1 MPYEGER
8 AGYIPLKRILESEQV
23 KGLRDRAKVA
33 TKSTRE
39 RIEEATT
46 IADIKPSEY
55 VPDFII
61 AIDGSNIPVEI
72 ENGFP
77 GAELG
82 YVTVA
87 SVLLD
92 LAKQRELDK
101 QRPANPREM
110 RKTRAPSSLDKALP
124 GTNVVVDDEDSA
136 IASLRKVL
144 FEIFSDARVSHDAE
158 SLLDT
163 YEALLKYKLE
173 SAVEGKRQ
181 RCPYGFRA
189 DDDCSNA
196 YKRGAGSYQCGCER
210 QQKLYSTDA
219 LRVYENLQEGG
230 SNASL
235 YTEVMQVWERIWIVH
250 VLRTL
255 EAKKLLPVLKRLAI
269 IVDGPLAVFGH
280 PAWLSAAISQEL
292 RRINEK
298 AKQINDGLDIL
309 LIGVEKTGLFVDHFA
324 RLDESPEGEPNV
336 LDPRTAMLLTDEYI
350 KKNIIYSDSDKMY
363 GGATYFGRKL
373 FYKTL
378 SGAKIVA
385 ILPFLSDSHKNLHQ
399 ADIEQYPRL
408 ADALSVLDQLVSTR
422 YPNSLDPLVAAHS
435 EASIPLHLGTQILED
450 LARKSMKDKN
460 D

>member
-1 MPYEGER
+1 M
-8 AGYIPLKRILESEQV
+8 
-23 KGLRDRAKVA
+23 
-33 TKSTRE
+33 
-39 RIEEATT
+39 
-46 IADIKPSEY
+46 
-55 VPDFII
+55 
-61 AIDGSNIPVEI
+61 EI

-92 LAKQRELDK
+92 LAKQRELDQ

-124 GTNVVVDDEDSA
+124 GTNVVVDDEDTA
-136 IASLRKVL
+136 VASLRKVL
-144 FEIFSDARVSHDAE
+144 FEIFSDAKVSHDAE

-163 YEALLKYKLE
+163 YEVLLKYKPE
-173 SAVEGKRQ
+173 SGDEDRRQ

-189 DDDCSNA
+189 DDDCSRA
-196 YKRGAGSYQCGCER
+196 YKRGSGIYQCDCEHQR
-210 QQKLYSTDA
+210 KLYSTDA

-298 AKQINDGLDIL
+298 AKQVNDGLDIL

-336 LDPRTAMLLTDEYI
+336 LNPRTAMLLTDKYI
-350 KKNIIYSDSDKMY
+350 KKNIIYSDSPKVY
-363 GGATYFGRKL
+363 GGATYFGRKF
-373 FYKTL
+373 FYKTS
-378 SGAKIVA
+378 SGARIVA
-385 ILPFLSDSHKNLHQ
+385 ILPFLDDSHKNLQ
-399 ADIEQYPRL
+399 VVP
-408 ADALSVLDQLVSTR
+408 
-422 YPNSLDPLVAAHS
+422 S
-435 EASIPLHLGTQILED
+435 E
-450 LARKSMKDKN
+450 
-460 D
+460 

>member
-8 AGYIPLKRILESEQV
+8 AGYVPLKRILESEQV
-23 KGLRDRAKVA
+23 RGLRERAKIA

-39 RIEEATT
+39 RIAEAT
-46 IADIKPSEY
+46 IVANVEPSKY

-61 AIDGSNIPVEI
+61 AIDGSNIAVEI

-136 IASLRKVL
+136 VTSLRKVL
-144 FEIFSDARVSHDAE
+144 FEIFSDARVSYDAE

-163 YEALLKYKLE
+163 YEVLLNYKPEQADE
-173 SAVEGKRQ
+173 SRRQ
-181 RCPYGFRA
+181 KCPYGYRA
-189 DDDCSNA
+189 DDDCSHT
-196 YKRGAGSYQCGCER
+196 YKRGLGSYQCNCER
-210 QQKLYSTDA
+210 QRKLYSTDA

-255 EAKKLLPVLKRLAI
+255 EAKKLLPVLKQLAI

-309 LIGVEKTGLFVDHFA
+309 LIGVEKTGLFVEHFA
-324 RLDESPEGEPNV
+324 RLDESPEGEPNI
-336 LDPRTAMLLTDEYI
+336 LSPRTAMLLTDEYI

-363 GGATYFGRKL
+363 GGATYFGRKF
-373 FYKTL
+373 FYKTS

-399 ADIEQYPRL
+399 AEVDQFPRL
-408 ADALSVLDQLVSTR
+408 ADALSVLDQLVSDR
-422 YPNSLDPLVAAHS
+422 FPNSLVPLVEAHS
-435 EASIPLHLGTQILED
+435 EAAIPLYLGTEILED
-450 LARKSMKDKN
+450 LARKAMKDRDN
-460 D
+460 

>member
-33 TKSTRE
+33 TKSTKE
-39 RIEEATT
+39 RVAEAT
-46 IADIKPSEY
+46 IVADIEPSEY
-55 VPDFII
+55 MPDFII

-92 LAKQRELDK
+92 LEKQRELDK

-110 RKTRAPSSLDKALP
+110 RKTRTPSSLDKALP

-136 IASLRKVL
+136 VASLRKVL
-144 FEIFSDARVSHDAE
+144 FEIFGDARVSHDAE
-158 SLLDT
+158 SLLET
-163 YEALLKYKLE
+163 YEVLLAHKPEQADE
-173 SAVEGKRQ
+173 SRRQ
-181 RCPYGFRA
+181 KCPYGYRA
-189 DDDCSNA
+189 DDDCSHS
-196 YKRGAGSYQCGCER
+196 YKRGLGSYQCDCEYQR
-210 QQKLYSTDA
+210 KLYSTDA

-255 EAKKLLPVLKRLAI
+255 EKKKLLPVLKRLAI

-309 LIGVEKTGLFVDHFA
+309 LIGVEKTGLFVEHFA
-324 RLDESPEGEPNV
+324 RLDESPEGEPNT
-336 LDPRTAMLLTDEYI
+336 LNPRTAMLLTDEYI
-350 KKNIIYSDSDKMY
+350 KKNIIYSDSAKMY
-363 GGATYFGRKL
+363 GGATYFGRKF

-378 SGAKIVA
+378 SGARIVA
-385 ILPFLSDSHKNLHQ
+385 ILPFLDDSHKNLHQ
-399 ADIEQYPRL
+399 AEIAQFPRL
-408 ADALSVLDQLVSTR
+408 ADALSILDQLVSVR
-422 YPNSLDPLVAAHS
+422 YPNSLVPLVDAHS

-450 LARKSMKDKN
+450 LARKSMKN

>member
-1 MPYEGER
+1 MPYEGEL

-33 TKSTRE
+33 TKSTKE
-39 RIEEATT
+39 RVAEAT
-46 IADIKPSEY
+46 IVADLEPSEY
-55 VPDFII
+55 IPDFII

-101 QRPANPREM
+101 QRPVNPREM

-124 GTNVVVDDEDSA
+124 GTNVVVDNEDSA
-136 IASLRKVL
+136 VASLRKVL
-144 FEIFSDARVSHDAE
+144 FEIFGDARVSHDAE
-158 SLLDT
+158 SLLET
-163 YEALLKYKLE
+163 YEVLLKYKPE
-173 SAVEGKRQ
+173 SADENRRQ

-189 DDDCSNA
+189 DDDCHRA
-196 YKRGAGSYQCGCER
+196 YKRDSGSYQCNCEHQR
-210 QQKLYSTDA
+210 KLYSTDA

-255 EAKKLLPVLKRLAI
+255 EKKKLLPVLKRLAI

-298 AKQINDGLDIL
+298 AKEINDGLDIL
-309 LIGVEKTGLFVDHFA
+309 LIGVEKTGLFVDHFT
-324 RLDESPEGEPNV
+324 RLDESPEGEPNQV
-336 LDPRTAMLLTDEYI
+336 KPRTAMLLTDEYI
-350 KKNIIYSDSDKMY
+350 KKNVIYSDSTKVY

-373 FYKTL
+373 FYKTA
-378 SGAKIVA
+378 SKARIVA
-385 ILPFLSDSHKNLHQ
+385 VLPFLDDSHKDMKQ
-399 ADIEQYPRL
+399 ADTVQFPRL

-435 EASIPLHLGTQILED
+435 EAAIPLHLGTQILED
-450 LARKSMKDKN
+450 LARKSMKN